1 MGDNHNYVHMRLSIQ
16 PNHKT
21 TLFQHVEVS
30 SSRENPIEH
39 LRPRHLKAIE
49 SGITSA
55 LSNGEFQVCNLGT
68 IECLTIYF
76 LNIILTT
83 SLNHR
88 GGQGELSNNQSCSL
102 VLSSGLFQVLVLFN
116 CCSRL

>member
-55 LSNGEFQVCNLGT
+55 LSNGEYQV
-68 IECLTIYF
+68 TIYS
-76 LNIILTT
+76 LNTILTT

-88 GGQGELSNNQSCSL
+88 GGQGELSNNQSYSL